1 MKSIGTHNYFVYI
14 TTNKS
19 RKVLYTGVTN
29 KLARRLKEHET
40 EAKTAKQTFAG
51 KYNCFHLVYFERYQ
65 FINQAIEREKIIKG
79 WRRARKVALVKS
91 MNPEWRTLNEEVGQV

>member
-1 MKSIGTHNYFVYI
+1 MKPVGTHNYFVYI
-14 TTNKS
+14 TTNKN

-29 KLARRLKEHET
+29 SLARRIKEHEAD
-40 EAKTAKQTFAG
+40 AKTEKQTFAG

-79 WRRARKVALVKS
+79 WTRAKKVELIES
-91 MNPEWRTLNEEVGQV
+91 MNPEWRTLNEEVD